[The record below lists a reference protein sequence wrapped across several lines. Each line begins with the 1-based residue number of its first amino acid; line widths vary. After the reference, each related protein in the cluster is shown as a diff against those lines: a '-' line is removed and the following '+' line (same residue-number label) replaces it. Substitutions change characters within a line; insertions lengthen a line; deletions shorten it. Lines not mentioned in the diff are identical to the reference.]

1 MKINNNNNFL
11 NNKNKELDNQRIKS
25 LTQFNNFHR
34 NANTLLENRYVV
46 LYHKIL
52 LQKKFVNYINYTKE
66 NRINFITKFPLT
78 KKVFNFPI
86 ITNILICQVNNII
99 GYCFSENNKLKMF
112 LVHANLKTSSIK
124 LFDGFI
130 LVSERILLNK
140 LGNVNNYLSQQYR
153 PLNIDEIDNIKYIY

>member
-25 LTQFNNFHR
+25 LTQFNNFNR
-34 NANTLLENRYVV
+34 NTNLLTENRYVI
-46 LYHKIL
+46 LYQKIL

-66 NRINFITKFPLT
+66 NRVNFITKFPLH
-78 KKVFNFPI
+78 KKVSNFPI
-86 ITNILICQVNNII
+86 ITNILICMVNNII

-112 LVHANLKTSSIK
+112 LVHAYLKTSSIK